1 MADEHMAKLE
11 PSPDYDPDDYAYDH
25 ESEPDQTAWPE
36 EDAYWY
42 DLDEPVMDDPLAFND
57 EHMARL
63 GLTLD
68 FGPGDLACNRD
79 GELSPAQIARLE
91 TDLRLFYWPMIA
103 VLSLIAFLIGVM
115 GAING
120 QLSAFFPALLLMGL
134 AAIPALLL
142 NRERQRLP
150 TRLVL
155 HTTLRLGG
163 LSLTVRRWGLND
175 EGTLPVDGGKP
186 VFGPKHV
193 YKVLRA
199 NQTYLAHYAPVR
211 TWRGYRLLSLEP
223 MGSAPGK
230 PKRKAKGKRR
240 G

>member
-1 MADEHMAKLE
+1 MADEHMPKPE
-11 PSPDYDPDDYAYDH
+11 PALDHDHGDFAYDQDP
-25 ESEPDQTAWPE
+25 EPDQAAWPE
-36 EDAYWY
+36 DDSYQY
-42 DLDEPVMDDPLAFND
+42 DLDEPVMDDPLAFAD
-57 EHMARL
+57 DHMTRL

-79 GELSPAQIARLE
+79 GELSRAQIARLE

-103 VLSLIAFLIGVM
+103 ALTVIAFVIGVM

-120 QLSAFFPALLLMGL
+120 QFSALFPALLLMGL
-134 AAIPALLL
+134 ATIPALLL

-163 LSLTVRRWGLND
+163 LSLTVRRWGLKD
-175 EGTLPVDGGKP
+175 DSALPVDGGKP

-193 YKVLRA
+193 YRVLRA
-199 NQTYLAHYAPVR
+199 NQTYLTYYVPVR

-223 MGSAPGK
+223 IDNALEK
-230 PKRKAKGKRR
+230 PKRKAKHKR
-240 G
+240 